1 MQKSNP
7 LYGKFITT
15 VQERITHKA
24 TLVSTIAELL
34 NIDRDAV
41 YRRLRGKVDFSFA
54 EMAIIARRFGIS
66 LDDIAGI
73 DTAQCR
79 SIRLAFMKHIDPT
92 EADYIISEEYINA
105 LKFIKDEPDT
115 KIMEG
120 GNIFPNYLYFDY
132 EYITRGMIFWWSQNS
147 FEGKRLPFHQV
158 IIPDRMRVDQK
169 QACFYARHI
178 KSTTLLW
185 DNGIFEQFVSI
196 IKFYANTGL
205 IKKEEVAL
213 IKNELIEFLN
223 DIEEMTVTGRYKET
237 GNAVSIYVGDID
249 ADANL
254 CYIESQNL
262 RITTY
267 WAFLINAFSSF
278 ESMFFDEIK
287 SWLLSAQRLT
297 TLISGSGDK
306 IRTEFFKTQRK
317 LIDTL

>member
-1 MQKSNP
+1 MQK
-7 LYGKFITT
+7 
-15 VQERITHKA
+15 RISHKA
-24 TLVSTIAELL
+24 TLANTIADLL
-34 NIDRDAV
+34 DIDKDAV
-41 YRRLRGKVDFSFA
+41 YRRLRGEVGFSFT
-54 EMAIIARRFGIS
+54 EMVAIARQLGIS
-66 LDDIAGI
+66 LDDIAGV
-73 DTAQCR
+73 DTEQNQT
-79 SIRLAFMKHIDPT
+79 IRLAMTKHIDPT
-92 EADYIISEEYINA
+92 DVDYAMFEDYINT
-105 LKFIKDEPDT
+105 LKCIRDEPDT

-132 EYITRGMIFWWSQNS
+132 EYITRVLIFRWSQNS
-147 FEGKRLPFHQV
+147 YDGKRLPFHEV

-205 IKKEEVAL
+205 IKEDEVAL